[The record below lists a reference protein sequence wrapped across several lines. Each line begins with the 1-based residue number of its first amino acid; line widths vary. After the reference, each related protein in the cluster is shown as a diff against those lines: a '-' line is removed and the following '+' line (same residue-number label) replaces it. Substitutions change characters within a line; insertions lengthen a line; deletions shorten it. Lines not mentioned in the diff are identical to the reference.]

1 MESLTDRPPHDRAV
15 GPSDDGLLDLIQHGD
30 RGAAGELYQRYADR
44 LREIVGRRHPDRLS
58 DADDV
63 LQSAFR
69 TFLAGADQGHY
80 HVPDGSDLWAL
91 LVTVVLNK
99 LRSHARK
106 AVAAKRVLPRANT
119 SAASNS
125 ATASADPA
133 LAATVRDVIEYL
145 PPPEREVVEL
155 RLAAYSVPE
164 IAQKLG
170 RSRRTVERNLQS
182 SRDRL
187 TQLGV
192 GYD

>member
-1 MESLTDRPPHDRAV
+1 MSRP
-15 GPSDDGLLDLIQHGD
+15 GNCTTGTPSG
-30 RGAAGELYQRYADR
+30 
-44 LREIVGRRHPDRLS
+44 LREIAGGKHPARLS

-69 TFLAGADQGHY
+69 TFLIGADRGQY
-80 HVPDGSDLWAL
+80 HVPEGSDLWAL

-106 AVAAKRVLPRANT
+106 SVAAKRLPSNT
-119 SAASNS
+119 HSCAMSS
-125 ATASADPA
+125 FPVSPPDPA
-133 LAATVRDVIEYL
+133 LLATVQDIIENL
-145 PPPEREVVEL
+145 PPPERDVVEL
-155 RLAAYSVPE
+155 RLAAYSVGE

-187 TQLGV
+187 TQQGV